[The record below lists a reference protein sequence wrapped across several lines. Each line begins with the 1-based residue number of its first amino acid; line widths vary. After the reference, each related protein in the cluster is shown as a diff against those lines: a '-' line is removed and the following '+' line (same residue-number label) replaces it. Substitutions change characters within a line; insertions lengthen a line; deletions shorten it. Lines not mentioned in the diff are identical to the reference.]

1 MWRDSSLAKGI
12 LKMSKTLP
20 LSITLGLFAIG
31 LTWFVFGVDSV
42 KSQEPEKKK
51 IPPAKVDLDQIK
63 FMRKKLEASNQI
75 LEGLTTENA
84 GLITQGARVLAE
96 MSAAE
101 QWNVQNDVL
110 YKDYSNNFQ
119 RTATALRD
127 AAETNNFDA
136 AALKWFDTTMKC
148 IECHKYVRDTRKGN
162 TAK

>member
-1 MWRDSSLAKGI
+1 
-12 LKMSKTLP
+12 MSKRLS
-20 LSITLGLFAIG
+20 LSITLGLFAVG
-31 LTWFVFGVDSV
+31 LTWFVYGVDSV

-51 IPPAKVDLDQIK
+51 IPPAKADLDQAK

-96 MSAAE
+96 MSSAE
-101 QWNVQNDVL
+101 QWNVQNDNT
-110 YKDYSNNFQ
+110 YREYSNEFQ
-119 RTATALRD
+119 RSATALRD

-136 AALKWFDTTMKC
+136 ATLKWLDTTMKC
-148 IECHKYVRDTRKGN
+148 IECHKFVRDTRKGN